1 MCDAEMLSSH
11 RHKRPTEPS
20 QLQGEKIML
29 LNPRE
34 NRYEYLDEKSRSIM
48 LKTIAFFENKG
59 KEKLKADY
67 HAKVWYADFIEF
79 LKREKIFY
87 TLLTPSAY
95 GGDDCR
101 WDTYRNCA
109 FNEILGFYGLPYWYT
124 WQVTILG
131 LGPIWMGK
139 NEAVKIRTARLLE
152 DGGIFAFGLSE
163 KTHGADLYSSDM
175 ALTPLGDGRYVADGG
190 KYYIGNANEAALVST
205 FGKDS
210 ETDEYVFF
218 VVDPRH
224 ENYDLVKN
232 VVSSQNYVAEYGL
245 QGYPITDDDILT
257 RGREAWDSSLNTINV
272 GKYNLGWASI
282 GICSHAFYEA
292 ITHATNRIL
301 YGKRVTDFP
310 HIRQL
315 FVDAYTRLTSMKL
328 FALRNADYIRAAS
341 AEDRRY
347 LLYTPMT
354 KMKVTT
360 QGEEVIN
367 LLWDV
372 IAAKGFEKDMY
383 FEMAAQDIRALPKL
397 EGTVHVN
404 MALIIKF
411 MANYFFNPAEFPEI
425 EQHGG
430 VEDDTF
436 LFHQGPTRGLG
447 KIQFHDFNQAYNSI
461 DLPNLTVFKEQIKIL
476 QEMLMTAP
484 PNKEQQGDIDFLL
497 ILGELFTLVA
507 YGQLIIENAKI
518 YKVADELLDQIFDFM
533 VRDFSKF
540 ALQIYSKT
548 SSTDTQMDICMRMI
562 KKPVRNP
569 EQFNRI
575 WEKYVAP
582 LNRAYEMN
590 P

>member
-1 MCDAEMLSSH
+1 MKKM
-11 RHKRPTEPS
+11 
-20 QLQGEKIML
+20 I
-29 LNPRE
+29 LNPKE
-34 NRYEYLDEKSRSIM
+34 NQYEYLDEESRSIM
-48 LKTIAFFENKG
+48 LKTIEFFENKG
-59 KEKLKADY
+59 KEKLKSDY
-67 HAKVWYADFIEF
+67 NGRVWYADFIDF
-79 LKREKIFY
+79 LKREKVFA
-87 TLLTPSAY
+87 TLLTPSKY
-95 GGDDCR
+95 GVKDCR

-131 LGPIWMGK
+131 LGPIWMGG
-139 NEAVKIRTARLLE
+139 NEAVKAKTAGLLQE
-152 DGGIFAFGLSE
+152 GGIFAFGLSE
-163 KTHGADLYSSDM
+163 KAHGADLYSSEM
-175 ALTPLGDGRYVADGG
+175 ALTPLGEGRYVADGG

-205 FGKDS
+205 FGKDT

-218 VVDPRH
+218 VVDSKH
-224 ENYDLVKN
+224 ENFELVKN
-232 VVSSQNYVAEYGL
+232 VVNSQNFVAEYAL
-245 QGYPITDDDILT
+245 QGYPITDAEILT
-257 RGREAWDSSLNTINV
+257 RGRDAWDSALNTVNV

-282 GICSHAFYEA
+282 GICTHAFYEA
-292 ITHATNRIL
+292 ITHASNRIL
-301 YGKRVTDFP
+301 YKKRVTDFP

-315 FVDAYTRLTSMKL
+315 FVDAYTRLSAMRL

-411 MANYFFNPAEFPEI
+411 MANYFFNPGEFPEI
-425 EQHGG
+425 GQRNG
-430 VEDDTF
+430 VDDDSF
-436 LFHQGPTRGLG
+436 LFNQGPTRGLG
-447 KIQFHDFNQAYNSI
+447 KIRFHDFNIAYNSI
-461 DLPNLTVFKEQIKIL
+461 DLPNLTIFKDQIKVL
-476 QEMLMTAP
+476 QELLMTAP
-484 PNKEQQGDIDFLL
+484 PDKDQQGDIDFLL

-518 YKVADELLDQIFDFM
+518 YQVEDAFVDQIFDFM
-533 VRDFSKF
+533 IRDFSRF
-540 ALQIYSKT
+540 ALQLYSKT
-548 SSTDTQMDICMRMI
+548 SSTDAQMAVCLKMI
-562 KKPVRNP
+562 KKPVKNP
-569 EQFNRI
+569 ERFNRI
-575 WEKYVAP
+575 WEDYVEP
-582 LNRAYEMN
+582 LNNAYAMN

>member
-1 MCDAEMLSSH
+1 MKKM
-11 RHKRPTEPS
+11 
-20 QLQGEKIML
+20 I
-29 LNPRE
+29 LNPKE
-34 NRYEYLDEKSRSIM
+34 NQYEYLDEESRSIM
-48 LKTIAFFENKG
+48 LKTIEFFENKG
-59 KEKLKADY
+59 KEKLKSDY
-67 HAKVWYADFIEF
+67 NGRVWYADFIGF
-79 LKREKIFY
+79 LKREKVFA
-87 TLLTPSAY
+87 TLLTPSKY
-95 GGDDCR
+95 GEKDCR

-131 LGPIWMGK
+131 LGPIWMGG
-139 NEAVKIRTARLLE
+139 NEAVKAKTAGLLQE
-152 DGGIFAFGLSE
+152 GGIFAFGLSE
-163 KTHGADLYSSDM
+163 KAHGADLYSSEM
-175 ALTPLGDGRYVADGG
+175 ALTPLGEGRYVADGG

-205 FGKDS
+205 FGKDT

-218 VVDPRH
+218 VVDAKH
-224 ENYDLVKN
+224 ENFELVKN
-232 VVSSQNYVAEYGL
+232 VVSSQNYVAEYAL
-245 QGYPITDDDILT
+245 QGYPITDAEILS
-257 RGREAWDSSLNTINV
+257 RGRDAWDSSLNTINV

-282 GICSHAFYEA
+282 GICTHAFYEA
-292 ITHATNRIL
+292 ITHASNRIL
-301 YGKRVTDFP
+301 YKKRVTDFP

-315 FVDAYTRLTSMKL
+315 FVDAYTRLSAMKL

-411 MANYFFNPAEFPEI
+411 MANYFFNPDEFPEI
-425 EQHGG
+425 GQRNG
-430 VEDDTF
+430 VEDDSF
-436 LFHQGPTRGLG
+436 LFNQGPTRGLG
-447 KIQFHDFNQAYNSI
+447 KIRFHDFNIAYNSI
-461 DLPNLTVFKEQIKIL
+461 DLPNLTIFKDQIKVL
-476 QEMLMTAP
+476 QELLMTAP
-484 PNKEQQGDIDFLL
+484 PEKDQQDDIDFLL

-518 YKVADELLDQIFDFM
+518 YQVEDAFVDQIFDFM
-533 VRDFSKF
+533 IRDFSRF
-540 ALQIYSKT
+540 ALQLYSKT
-548 SSTDTQMDICMRMI
+548 SSTDAQMAVSLKMI
-562 KKPVRNP
+562 QKPVKKPER
-569 EQFNRI
+569 FNRI
-575 WEKYVAP
+575 WEDYVEP
-582 LNRAYEMN
+582 LNNAYAMN

>member
-1 MCDAEMLSSH
+1 M
-11 RHKRPTEPS
+11 
-20 QLQGEKIML
+20 I
-29 LNPRE
+29 LNPAK
-34 NRYEYLDEKSRSIM
+34 NTYEHLDEKSRSIM
-48 LKTIAFFENKG
+48 LKTIEFFETKG
-59 KEKLKADY
+59 KDKLKSDY
-67 HAKVWYADFIEF
+67 HDKVWYADFIAF
-79 LKREKIFY
+79 LKKEKVFA
-87 TLLTPSAY
+87 TLLTPSAH
-95 GGDDCR
+95 GEEGCR

-131 LGPIWMGK
+131 LGPIWMGN
-139 NEAVKIRTARLLE
+139 NEAVKAKTAGLLE
-152 DGGIFAFGLSE
+152 EGGIFAFGLSE

-205 FGKDS
+205 FGKDT

-218 VVDPRH
+218 VVDSQH
-224 ENYDLVKN
+224 ENYNLVKN
-232 VVSSQNYVAEYGL
+232 VVSSQNYVAEYAL
-245 QGYPITDDDILT
+245 EGYPVTEDDILT

-282 GICSHAFYEA
+282 GMCTHAFYEA

-301 YGKRVTDFP
+301 FGKRVTDFT

-315 FVDAYTRLTSMKL
+315 FMDAYTRLTAMKL

-341 AEDRRY
+341 PEDRRY

-404 MALIIKF
+404 MALIVKF
-411 MANYFFNPAEFPEI
+411 MANFFFNPDEFPEI
-425 EQHGG
+425 GQQNGDQ
-430 VEDDTF
+430 DDTF
-436 LFHQGPTRGLG
+436 LFNQGSTSGLG
-447 KIQFHDFNQAYNSI
+447 KIRFHDFNIAYNSI
-461 DLPNLTVFKEQIKIL
+461 DLPNLSVFKEQIKIL
-476 QEMLMTAP
+476 QELLMSAP
-484 PNKEQQGDIDFLL
+484 PDKDQQGDIDFLL

-518 YKVADELLDQIFDFM
+518 YDVEDDVVDQIFDFM
-533 VRDFSKF
+533 IRDFSKF
-540 ALQIYSKT
+540 ALQLYSKT
-548 SSTDTQMDICMRMI
+548 SSTDTQMSICMKMI
-562 KKPVRNP
+562 KKPVVDTGR
-569 EQFNRI
+569 FDRI
-575 WEKYVAP
+575 WQTHVAP
-582 LNRAYEMN
+582 LDGAYEMKK
-590 P
+590 